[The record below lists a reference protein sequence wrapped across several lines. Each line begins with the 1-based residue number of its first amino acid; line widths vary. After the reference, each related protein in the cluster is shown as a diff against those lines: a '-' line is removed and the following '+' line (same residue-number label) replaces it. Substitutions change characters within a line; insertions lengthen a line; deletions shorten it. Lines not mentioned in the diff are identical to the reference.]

1 MTTPVVPSGITTVTL
16 TGRYLRPD
24 FTPLKGTVTIATP
37 ALLTLPGADTI
48 STGSATATLDATG
61 AFSMTLIATDQANM
75 QPEGWAYQV
84 TEKFQDILGRTY
96 AIQLPGAV
104 PVVDIAD
111 IAPAD
116 PSQGQYITVSSVNG
130 MTGAI
135 TLNSASVGAV
145 PRAIVPIDQ
154 LVSGNPFYIAHRGSG
169 GEFPEHTMEAYESA
183 VAAGAQAIEVSVN
196 LSADGVPVC
205 IHDGTLDRTT
215 YTSGN
220 VADWNYAALHHKVLT
235 NGRLLL
241 GQGRPDVPLP
251 TLRDVLDRFM
261 GKVVIFLEPK
271 SNPSVPVVQQFLLD
285 NYPHAKDSVV
295 WKNYYQATSFAWAKA
310 NGFKTWAY
318 VDAATTDAQMN
329 ALDQSLVDFW
339 GVPQLMAD
347 ARMQAVVARGKPVI
361 CWEVHR
367 RSERDRLLSLGV
379 RGMMCSELIYV
390 RRNAPSRTADDFAT
404 QIKAPGNLGTIN
416 YDAPSALKYD
426 DTGGSA
432 YINALPNRSV
442 VLGSLSNPAP
452 PGTYTI
458 RFDMMYETAPVSTEH
473 AGIAFGKVSDDIYRF
488 SQANTSGGYHMAIR
502 GNGDMQLYTH
512 TAGVTAGTQ
521 LGTTVATAAPTAG
534 GWMSFTIQVT
544 PTQIILTRTDGTPA
558 SITVSNTAF
567 RGGYFHL
574 STGSISTTATKPHWR
589 NVSVV

>member
-1 MTTPVVPSGITTVTL
+1 
-16 TGRYLRPD
+16 
-24 FTPLKGTVTIATP
+24 
-37 ALLTLPGADTI
+37 
-48 STGSATATLDATG
+48 
-61 AFSMTLIATDQANM
+61 
-75 QPEGWAYQV
+75 
-84 TEKFQDILGRTY
+84 
-96 AIQLPGAV
+96 
-104 PVVDIAD
+104 
-111 IAPAD
+111 
-116 PSQGQYITVSSVNG
+116 
-130 MTGAI
+130 
-135 TLNSASVGAV
+135 
-145 PRAIVPIDQ
+145 
-154 LVSGNPFYIAHRGSG
+154 
-169 GEFPEHTMEAYESA
+169 
-183 VAAGAQAIEVSVN
+183 
-196 LSADGVPVC
+196 
-205 IHDGTLDRTT
+205 
-215 YTSGN
+215 
-220 VADWNYAALHHKVLT
+220 
-235 NGRLLL
+235 
-241 GQGRPDVPLP
+241 
-251 TLRDVLDRFM
+251 
-261 GKVVIFLEPK
+261 
-271 SNPSVPVVQQFLLD
+271 
-285 NYPHAKDSVV
+285 
-295 WKNYYQATSFAWAKA
+295 
-310 NGFKTWAY
+310 
-318 VDAATTDAQMN
+318 MN

-367 RSERDRLLSLGV
+367 RSERDRLVALGV

-442 VLGSLSNPAP
+442 VLGSLSNPTP

-458 RFDMMYETAPVSTEH
+458 RFDMMYETVPVSTEH
-473 AGIAFGKVSDDIYRF
+473 AGIAFGKVSDDVYRF
-488 SQANTSGGYHMAIR
+488 SQANATGGYHMAIR

-512 TAGVTAGTQ
+512 AAGVTAGTQ

-558 SITVSNTAF
+558 SIAVSNTAF